1 MWYIPSKNPLTLP
14 FYDKNENPFMVRENF
29 WVNPSRETSLYLDL
43 AFDNFISPFV
53 GLGFFLMKEMLRCL

>member
-14 FYDKNENPFMVRENF
+14 FYDTNENTFMVRENF

-43 AFDNFISPFV
+43 V
-53 GLGFFLMKEMLRCL
+53 